1 LAWRFVSEKR
11 LSGSTPSKPFQDRLS
26 IAMPIGQEY
35 LGEGCREYFYDLKI
49 KSGIKNRRIIMQLEG
64 AMMA

>member
-1 LAWRFVSEKR
+1 
-11 LSGSTPSKPFQDRLS
+11 
-26 IAMPIGQEY
+26 MPIGQEY